1 MGHTKQ
7 DSRRLLD
14 SVLGYGLIN
23 EGMAVSVSAKERVLG
38 FLRGTSSSSSSAKN
52 GRGALATGGLAALL
66 GTACCLAPLVL
77 VSVGLGG
84 AWLSNLR
91 ALQPYQ
97 PIFIGIAVVALVFAY
112 MRIFRPAAECRPGD
126 VCALPGT
133 RRGYKMMFWIVVGLV
148 VLTLGFPYAAPLFY

>member
-1 MGHTKQ
+1 
-7 DSRRLLD
+7 
-14 SVLGYGLIN
+14 
-23 EGMAVSVSAKERVLG
+23 MAVFVSAKEKLLVV
-38 FLRGTSSSSSSAKN
+38 LRGSSSSPAKD
-52 GRGALATGGLAALL
+52 GRGALATGGVAALL

-97 PIFIGIAVVALVFAY
+97 PIFIGIAVVALIFAY
-112 MRIFRPAAECRPGD
+112 MRIFRPAAECRSGE

-133 RRGYKMMFWIVVGLV
+133 RRAYTVIFWIVAALV
-148 VLTLGFPYAAPLFY
+148 VVALGFPYAAPLFY